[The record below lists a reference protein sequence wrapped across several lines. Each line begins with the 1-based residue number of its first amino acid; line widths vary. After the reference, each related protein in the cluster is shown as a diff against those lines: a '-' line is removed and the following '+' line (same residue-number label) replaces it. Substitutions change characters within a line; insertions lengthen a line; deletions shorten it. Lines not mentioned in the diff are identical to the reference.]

1 MAIAT
6 EGDKGVEDVVS
17 EVFGRAKTFT
27 IVKVSEGSIEDVK
40 VIENPA
46 VTYKHGAG
54 PIVVKTL
61 VDMDVT
67 LVMARE
73 FGPGA
78 SALMEQHNVKRVTV
92 KSGVKVAEAIQNV
105 K

>member
-1 MAIAT
+1 MI
-6 EGDKGVEDVVS
+6 S

-27 IVKVSEGSIEDVK
+27 IVEISEGSIDDIK
-40 VIENPA
+40 VVENPA
-46 VTYKHGAG
+46 NSYKHGAG
-54 PIVVKTL
+54 PIVAKML
-61 VDMDVT
+61 IDMGVT

-78 SALMEQHNVKRVTV
+78 SALLEQHNVKRVTV